1 MKQFSYC
8 VDGEHTLASCLSEFQ
23 QTCPE
28 EFSSILLFVF
38 TSKVNSNAIWNMME
52 EIQKKVPKATIAGL
66 TSSGEIMSGDLHL
79 HTTVLNFMVFEDTR
93 INVFAY
99 DFSRIHPDDAGS
111 VLLGHCRLQ
120 PDLVSVGILGTLKS
134 CNAKPFFNMLDQLPP
149 TVTVFGGGANNYKT
163 DGVTYV
169 FTQGVL
175 LKRGLLAICFESQT
189 LEVKVTS
196 HLGWKPLGR
205 QMEITGMFGDNI
217 ITELDYQPAISVYE
231 KYLSIRK
238 SDNFV
243 HDTLEFPILLERN
256 GHIMA
261 RLPTACTNDG
271 ALIFAADFQPGEKIW
286 LAYGDPNEILRLS
299 QETQKSICDFAP
311 EGVVVFSCI
320 TRRVFLQN
328 DMQPDLDFFH
338 QMYVPNAGVYTYG
351 EIGRVGRKVEVLN
364 ITMVSVSFREG
375 AADAPLELR
384 TDYKM
389 PELQNSLS
397 YVQRMAR
404 FIETTT
410 KELEEANEK
419 LAMIAAQDR
428 LTGLFNRGETESILQ
443 NEIASPLFKERAL
456 SVVMLDL
463 DNFKQINDIYGHQVG
478 DNVLKFASDA
488 LRKNIR
494 KEYSAGRW
502 GGEEFLLILPGA
514 PIEKAVDLAESIRIM
529 LSSTPVLPD
538 GKCVTAS
545 FGVAEYHPDES
556 YENFYRRLDSM
567 LYAAKDSGRNCV
579 VYK

>member
-23 QTCPE
+23 QICPE

-38 TSKVNSNAIWNMME
+38 TSNANSNAIWDMME
-52 EIQKKVPKATIAGL
+52 EIHKKIPKAMIAGL
-66 TSSGEIMSGDLHL
+66 TSSGEIMSGNLHL

-93 INVFAY
+93 INIFAY
-99 DFSRIHPDDAGS
+99 DFSRIRPDDAGS
-111 VLLGHCRLQ
+111 VLLGQCRLY
-120 PDLVSVGILGTLKS
+120 PDLVSVGIFGTPKS

-149 TVTVFGGGANNYKT
+149 TVTVFGGGANNYRA

-175 LKRGLLAICFESQT
+175 LTKGLLAICFESRT

-217 ITELDYQPAISVYE
+217 ITELDHQPAISVYE
-231 KYLSIRK
+231 KYLGIHK
-238 SDNFV
+238 NDNFV
-243 HDTLEFPILLERN
+243 RDTVEFPILLERN

-261 RLPTACTNDG
+261 RLPIACTNDG
-271 ALIFAADFQPGEKIW
+271 ALIFAADFQIGEKIW
-286 LAYGDPNEILRLS
+286 LAYGDLNEILRLS
-299 QETQKSICDFAP
+299 QETQKSICDFVP
-311 EGVVVFSCI
+311 EGIVVFSCI
-320 TRRVFLQN
+320 TRRIFLQN
-328 DMQPDLDFFH
+328 DIQADLGFFH
-338 QMYVPNAGVYTYG
+338 QMDVPNAGFYTYG
-351 EIGRVGRKVEVLN
+351 EISRLGRRVEALN
-364 ITMVSVSFREG
+364 ITMLSVNFREG
-375 AADAPLELR
+375 PADTPLKLR

-389 PELQNSLS
+389 PELPNNLS
-397 YVQRMAR
+397 FVQRMAR
-404 FIETTT
+404 FIEATT
-410 KELEEANEK
+410 KELEEANAK

-428 LTGLFNRGETESILQ
+428 LTGLFNRGETESILE
-443 NEIASPLFKERAL
+443 NEIASPLLKERAL

-478 DNVLKFASDA
+478 DKVLIFASDA
-488 LRKNIR
+488 LRKSIR
-494 KEYSAGRW
+494 QGDSAGRW

-514 PIEKAVDLAESIRIM
+514 PLEDAVDVAEGIRIM

-545 FGVAEYHPDES
+545 FGVAEYHPGES
-556 YENFYRRLDSM
+556 YVNFYRRLDSM